1 MKEKYIKSIIKQLTC
16 SKSRRE
22 EIKKQLTA
30 DFDDAVS
37 TGEKDEDIISRM
49 GKAEEIAKDFNQG
62 FSEEEKKIYKKERRK
77 RRALDILVVIVVI
90 AAALWWMLPKNTWL
104 EDSKIF
110 DSDAVQAKAEEVVAL
125 LDEGDY
131 DGLKAMAADKL
142 APMINEDEMENARDN
157 LSEDWGELQNY
168 GSVYLI
174 ETTQRGQHSAVVQMT
189 VAYENTSVTY
199 TISFDEDMKLNG
211 LWMK

>member
-37 TGEKDEDIISRM
+37 TGEKEEDIISRM
-49 GKAEEIAKDFNQG
+49 GKAEEIAKAFNKE
-62 FSEEEKKIYKKERRK
+62 FSDEEKKIYKKERRRK
-77 RRALDILVVIVVI
+77 SILDVFVVAILILI
-90 AAALWWMLPKNTWL
+90 AVWWMMPKSTSL
-104 EDSKIF
+104 EGSKRF
-110 DSDAVQAKAEEVVAL
+110 DSEAVQTKAEEVIAL
-125 LDEGDY
+125 LDAGDY
-131 DGLKAMAADKL
+131 DGLREMSMEKFAVL
-142 APMINEDEMENARDN
+142 INEEEMEHARG
-157 LSEDWGELQNY
+157 LLAEDWGELQNY
-168 GSVYLI
+168 GSVYLA
-174 ETTQRGQHSAVVQMT
+174 EVTQRGEHSAVAQMN
-189 VAYENTSVTY
+189 VSYENTSVTY